1 MILYGMLV
9 PVAVWQVR
17 LRTAISVYYTLLF
30 YLLRMSSDFKY
41 AINFLSRQHRCINKS
56 HRSSSHGVTRV
67 EQFLPVVAVQSQIL
81 HQLRHRTELYERA
94 HTRTTHEPCSAQL
107 QTTAWEWF
115 FCKKV
120 DLSSTQ
126 GVYSISIF
134 YSTFYLFGG
143 AYGHAKPWRQRHVA
157 NITGQVRQL
166 PQQPSNRHRANDS
179 F

>member
-1 MILYGMLV
+1 MLV

-41 AINFLSRQHRCINKS
+41 VSNFLSRQHRCINKS

-94 HTRTTHEPCSAQL
+94 HTRTTHEQCSAQL

-126 GVYSISIF
+126 GALCTVSVFF
-134 YSTFYLFGG
+134 YILLIWGCVRACKAMAATARGEHNG
-143 AYGHAKPWRQRHVA
+143 AGTAIAPTAVK
-157 NITGQVRQL
+157 
-166 PQQPSNRHRANDS
+166 
-179 F
+179 

>member
-1 MILYGMLV
+1 MWQFCELLYL
-9 PVAVWQVR
+9 
-17 LRTAISVYYTLLF
+17 YTLLYFF

-41 AINFLSRQHRCINKS
+41 VSNFLSRQHRCINKS

-107 QTTAWEWF
+107 QTPAWGWF
-115 FCKKV
+115 FVKKWTFPQRRV
-120 DLSSTQ
+120 HCVQ
-126 GVYSISIF
+126 YQHF
-134 YSTFYLFGG
+134 FTFYLFGG

-166 PQQPSNRHRANDS
+166 P
-179 F
+179 